1 MKQTAVDWLVK
12 EMVATDW
19 WYLSQS
25 MKEDIIEQAKE
36 MEKQQIVD
44 AIVNTIVGSNEAYD
58 KVYPELIYVSE
69 QYYNETYESN
79 T

>member
-1 MKQTAVDWLVK
+1 MKQTAVEWLVK

-36 MEKQQIVD
+36 MERQQIKFFF
-44 AIVNTIVGSNEAYD
+44 D
-58 KVYPELIYVSE
+58 KGHLYSGCQFGLEECYNKIFNKDE
-69 QYYNETYESN
+69 Q
-79 T
+79 

>member
-1 MKQTAVDWLVK
+1 MKQTAVDWLIK
-12 EMVATDW
+12 EFNLENFEATCNF
-19 WYLSQS
+19 
-25 MKEDIIEQAKE
+25 AKA